1 MNNAICI
8 KISIMS
14 WRDIDALLGGAGKQR
29 WTGKHRG
36 SSVFTCVCTLR
47 HGSVIIQ
54 EKKGV
59 MVCSI
64 SSLIQSLFILGGS
77 SLVT

>member
-47 HGSVIIQ
+47 HGSVII
-54 EKKGV
+54 
-59 MVCSI
+59 
-64 SSLIQSLFILGGS
+64 
-77 SLVT
+77 